1 MNSTGRIKMMKAKT
15 GIIVSISGMRRVL
28 RGTRAIM
35 TGRRRVLGVSS
46 QVLGGDGIVEAT
58 PKMLI

>member
-1 MNSTGRIKMMKAKT
+1 MMKAKT
-15 GIIVSISGMRRVL
+15 GVIVSISGMRRVL

-46 QVLGGDGIVEAT
+46 QVLGGDGIVYAT
-58 PKMLI
+58 SN